1 MRRNETAVFSGAA
14 GRRTSL
20 TGCNSAKEAKHSR
33 TEKVQ
38 NLTWAFTQTPAR
50 VEKQVKQAAKKRE
63 KQNNPSQSQQRR
75 AALTIKNWDQYSI
88 FKFWHSEELGEVAH
102 VETNKRHTIA
112 NEILTRELHL
122 FLDWSCLVS
131 V

>member
-20 TGCNSAKEAKHSR
+20 TGCNSSKEAKHSR

-38 NLTWAFTQTPAR
+38 NLTWAFTHQTPAR

-63 KQNNPSQSQQRR
+63 KQNNPSQSQRRR
-75 AALTIKNWDQYSI
+75 AALTIKNWDQYSANI
-88 FKFWHSEELGEVAH
+88 QVLAQRGTWRSHTCG
-102 VETNKRHTIA
+102 NKQTTH
-112 NEILTRELHL
+112 N
-122 FLDWSCLVS
+122 DK
-131 V
+131 